1 MQGKK
6 KTNSEDT
13 DHNLGMQVLVAA
25 ESSDP
30 QDSLGGEFRH
40 LVGYS
45 QWDGFAQAP
54 LQITPL
60 CGFPLERTLL
70 KSRGGWGKAGGWKK

>member
-1 MQGKK
+1 MLRPQVSIPYLRTKIWQAMQEKK

-30 QDSLGGEFRH
+30 QDSLGGGGGGEI
-40 LVGYS
+40 
-45 QWDGFAQAP
+45 QA
-54 LQITPL
+54 L
-60 CGFPLERTLL
+60 
-70 KSRGGWGKAGGWKK
+70 GWI

>member
-1 MQGKK
+1 MLGLLFSVLRPRFQFLISELRPGKPCRKK

-30 QDSLGGEFRH
+30 QDSLGGGGGGEI
-40 LVGYS
+40 
-45 QWDGFAQAP
+45 QA
-54 LQITPL
+54 L
-60 CGFPLERTLL
+60 G
-70 KSRGGWGKAGGWKK
+70 